1 MAPDECLLNALS
13 IKSGTKIMMVG
24 SKEEDIAEASVVPP
38 KREKGRKCKSYDSEE
53 FDEER
58 VDKME
63 IHLAKVQNRVDNYE
77 VNLIIS
83 NKMYVI
89 CVCIYNELIKS
100 FFFID

>member
-1 MAPDECLLNALS
+1 MAPDECLLNAIN

-77 VNLIIS
+77 VILIIF
-83 NKMYVI
+83 NQVFYEIIVI
-89 CVCIYNELIKS
+89 C
-100 FFFID
+100 

>member
-1 MAPDECLLNALS
+1 MIVQIFFFLGKMAPDECLLNAIN

-38 KREKGRKCKSYDSEE
+38 KREKGRKCKSYESED

-63 IHLAKVQNRVDNYE
+63 VHLAKVQSRVDNYE
-77 VNLIIS
+77 VIIFKLNILID
-83 NKMYVI
+83 
-89 CVCIYNELIKS
+89 
-100 FFFID
+100 FH